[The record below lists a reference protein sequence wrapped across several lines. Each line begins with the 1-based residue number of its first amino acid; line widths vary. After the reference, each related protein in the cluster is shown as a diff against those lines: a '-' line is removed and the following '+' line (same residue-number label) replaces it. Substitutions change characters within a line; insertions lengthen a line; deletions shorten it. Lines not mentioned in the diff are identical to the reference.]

1 MTGEDAWAALAQVID
16 PEVGIDVVELGL
28 IYDLEVRDGRDGAV
42 AEVTMTLTTPGCPL
56 HDVLADGVER
66 ALLDAGATRA
76 DVEVVFKARAVL
88 AEVNAAVVC
97 GDSVRALAI
106 LEAAVF

>member
-76 DVEVVFKARAVL
+76 DVEVVFDPPWDPSRIGSAGLSELGAP
-88 AEVNAAVVC
+88 
-97 GDSVRALAI
+97 GGS
-106 LEAAVF
+106 